1 MILSILDTDL
11 YKFTTS
17 YAYMK
22 LYPNAVGTFEY
33 VDRNSTVYDK
43 DFLELLQDELSA
55 LDYAALTPHELMQ
68 IKKNKWL
75 TRFLPWAYWE
85 WLSQFRF
92 NPSKIKLELDK
103 CGHLH
108 IRVTD
113 YLYKVTLYEVPILY
127 TVSETYYRY
136 KGIEPDEE
144 LMCKNLKEKI
154 EFANRENLIF
164 SEFGTRRRFSS
175 EIHEKV
181 IEYIKDNSKTCVG
194 TSNVKFA
201 LDYDMMPCGTFPH
214 EWVMFH
220 GAIWGYQQANEL
232 SMRDWVRC
240 YDGDLGTVLVDTY
253 TTKFFLS
260 QFSRKYS
267 KLFDGPRIDSG
278 DEKVLGDMFI
288 EHYKSMNINPLSKT
302 LVMSNA
308 LTFPKFKEI
317 RDYFAGRINVVAGIG
332 TNITND
338 CGVIPLNEVMKLIE
352 VQENW
357 NSPKLPC
364 IKRSDDTGKRL
375 GSIVQ
380 HNILDIV
387 LENASQININ

>member
-22 LYPNAVGTFEY
+22 LYPNALGTFEY
-33 VDRNSTVYDK
+33 IDRNNTIYDN
-43 DFLELLQDELSA
+43 DFLDSLKCHLNNMDMV
-55 LDYAALTPHELMQ
+55 YLTPREKYQ
-68 IKKNKWL
+68 IKENKWL
-75 TRFLPWAYWE
+75 TRFLPWSYWE
-85 WLSQFRF
+85 WLGQFTF
-92 NPSKIKLELDK
+92 EPSKINVWLDENY
-103 CGHLH
+103 HLH

-127 TVSETYYRY
+127 TVSEAYY
-136 KGIEPDEE
+136 KFFNIKPDFD
-144 LMCKNLKEKI
+144 LAIKNLKEKI

-164 SEFGTRRRFSS
+164 SEFGTRRRFSTNMHK
-175 EIHEKV
+175 EV
-181 IEYIKDNSKTCVG
+181 ISYIKDHSKTCVG

-201 LDYDMMPCGTFPH
+201 LDCNMMPCGTFPH

-240 YDGDLGTVLVDTY
+240 YDGDLGTVLCDTY
-253 TTKFFLS
+253 TTKFFIS

-278 DEKVLGDMFI
+278 DEKELGDLFI
-288 EHYKSMNINPLSKT
+288 EHYKSMNINPMTKT

-308 LTFPKFKEI
+308 LTFPKFKDI
-317 RDYFAGRINVVAGIG
+317 RDYFLGRINVVAGIG
-332 TNITND
+332 TNLTND
-338 CGVIPLNEVMKLIE
+338 CGVNPLNEVMKLIE
-352 VQENW
+352 VQLHIGA
-357 NSPKLPC
+357 PKLPC
-364 IKRSDDTGKRL
+364 IKRSDDKGKRL
-375 GSIVQ
+375 GNAVQ
-380 HNILDIV
+380 HDILDHV
-387 LENASQININ
+387 LSYAA